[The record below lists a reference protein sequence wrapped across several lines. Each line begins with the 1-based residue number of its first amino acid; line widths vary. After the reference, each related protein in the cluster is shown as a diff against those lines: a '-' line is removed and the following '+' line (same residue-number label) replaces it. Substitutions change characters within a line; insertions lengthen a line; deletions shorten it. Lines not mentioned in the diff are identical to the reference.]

1 MNRPGGEGV
10 GEPFSRE
17 IEMVPFYLSADRN
30 NSNKRLMIFGAIL
43 RNKANMGLR
52 SESAQTSAISG
63 KLPHINAGDGN
74 VSGGVGSGGGVPAIT
89 RLFEGNVS
97 YDYRRLTP
105 NTASATCAPTSAAG
119 PVL

>member
-1 MNRPGGEGV
+1 
-10 GEPFSRE
+10 
-17 IEMVPFYLSADRN
+17 
-30 NSNKRLMIFGAIL
+30 MIFGAIL
-43 RNKANMGLR
+43 RNKANIGLP
-52 SESAQTSAISG
+52 AKAPKHQAIRQITARDRRG
-63 KLPHINAGDGN
+63 GN

>member
-1 MNRPGGEGV
+1 
-10 GEPFSRE
+10 
-17 IEMVPFYLSADRN
+17 
-30 NSNKRLMIFGAIL
+30 MIFGAIL
-43 RNKANMGLR
+43 RNKANMGLPAKAPKHR
-52 SESAQTSAISG
+52 DSANYRTRTPGGGSG
-63 KLPHINAGDGN
+63 
-74 VSGGVGSGGGVPAIT
+74 SGGVGSGGGVPAII